1 LLHGIADTVPLIK
14 HALAQVDLNI
24 MFFNSK
30 VEPQRNY
37 NIKVGTSNRWVIV
50 AIFCGAVV
58 VIVVIIVVSF
68 GVIVAVA
75 GIVIFSSI
83 NSKSTPPTPSTGPCI
98 LLRWRCLAN
107 NGSDGLQSLVLAPPL
122 LPVD

>member
-1 LLHGIADTVPLIK
+1 
-14 HALAQVDLNI
+14 

-50 AIFCGAVV
+50 AMFCVAVV
-58 VIVVIIVVSF
+58 VIVVSF

-83 NSKSTPPTPSTGPCI
+83 NSKSTPQTPSTGPNI
-98 LLRWRCLAN
+98 LLRGRCVAN
-107 NGSDGLQSLVLAPPL
+107 NGSDGLQSLVPAPPL